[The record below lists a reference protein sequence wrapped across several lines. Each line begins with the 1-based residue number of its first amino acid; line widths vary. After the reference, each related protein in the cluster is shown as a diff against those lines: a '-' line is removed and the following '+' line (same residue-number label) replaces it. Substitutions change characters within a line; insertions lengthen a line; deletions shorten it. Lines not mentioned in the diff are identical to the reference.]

1 MLIPG
6 KRVIEDRE
14 LGTGHPVEVLDLDV
28 ANEECD
34 EELVMED
41 QTLQP
46 LILIDSSHTSNTGD
60 GANVEEEED
69 DSSS

>member
-1 MLIPG
+1 M
-6 KRVIEDRE
+6 
-14 LGTGHPVEVLDLDV
+14 EVLDLDV

-46 LILIDSSHTSNTGD
+46 LILIDSSHTSNTRD